1 LILVRHHHL
10 LYLSSHMKRNKNIL
24 FVLLIVVF
32 AGTTKIQA
40 QSWSEKMAA
49 TVMSIWKDSLY
60 SDPARPAKWT
70 YDQGVILKGIEG
82 LWYRTGDPKYFAYM
96 QKCMDFFVNDKGDI
110 RTYKQSDFNLDNVLC
125 GRILLTLYN
134 VTGKE
139 KYIKAAAILREQ
151 LKAQPRTNQGGFWH
165 KKIYPYQMWLDG
177 LYMAEGFYAEFAA
190 TYNEPAAFDDIA
202 HQFIEM
208 EKHARDPKTGLL
220 YHGWDES
227 KQQKWANKQTGLSP
241 HFWARAMAW
250 YGMAL
255 VDVLENF
262 PPENK
267 KRDSVLAILKRFA
280 DAVKKVQDP
289 ATGLWYDI
297 INLPKE
303 KGNYLEAS
311 ASSMFVCA
319 IAKAVRLGFLP
330 ASYLDVSKKGYPGIL
345 KTFIETDANGQT
357 NLKGTVSVSGLG
369 GNPYRDGSYTYY
381 MSEKVIVNDPKGIG
395 AFLQAANEME
405 LLSTLSKGK
414 GKTVLLDD
422 YFNSEKKK
430 DFIGNLKPY
439 HYKWYEM
446 YNNGFSFLGHVFN
459 SYGVQTKTLSEA
471 PTVSKLKATDI
482 YLIVDADNLADNP
495 TPNYV
500 QPKDADEVYNWV
512 KAGGVLVLLHNDKGN
527 AEFEHFN
534 TLSDKFGIHFNED
547 SYNKVVGNDYTGGK
561 IDIPAGNPILPNEK
575 KIYQKEVSSISV
587 KSPAVAVL
595 KKDDLIIFAVA
606 KVGKG
611 TVFATGDPWLYNEY
625 TDGRKLPLEYEN
637 FKAANDLVS
646 WLIKQIPV
654 KAIKKK

>member
-1 LILVRHHHL
+1 MRKGNRVYI
-10 LYLSSHMKRNKNIL
+10 
-24 FVLLIVVF
+24 VLLVALSASI
-32 AGTTKIQA
+32 AQARA

-49 TVMSIWKDSLY
+49 TVMTIWKDSLF
-60 SDPARPAKWT
+60 SDPSKPAKWT

-82 LWYRTGDPKYFAYM
+82 LWYKTGDPKYFNYM
-96 QKCMDFFVNDKGDI
+96 QKSMDFFVNDKGEI
-110 RTYKQSDFNLDNVLC
+110 RTYKQADYNLDNVLC

-139 KYIKAAAILREQ
+139 KYYTAALTLRNQ
-151 LKAQPRTNQGGFWH
+151 LKTQPRTAEGGFWH

-177 LYMAEGFYAEFAA
+177 LYMTEPFYAEFAA
-190 TYNEPAAFDDIA
+190 TFNEHIAFDDIA
-202 HQFIEM
+202 DQFTFM

-227 KQQKWANKQTGLSP
+227 KQQKWANPQTGLSP

-255 VDVLENF
+255 VDALENF
-262 PPENK
+262 PQDNK
-267 KRDSVLAILKRFA
+267 RKDSVLAILKRFA

-297 INLPKE
+297 INMPAA

-330 ASYLDVSKKGYPGIL
+330 SSYLGIATKGYDGIL
-345 KTFIETDANGQT
+345 KKFIETDANGQT

-369 GNPYRDGSYTYY
+369 GNPYRDGSYEYY
-381 MSEKVIVNDPKGIG
+381 MSEKVIVNDPKGVG
-395 AFLQAANEME
+395 AFLQAANEMD
-405 LLSTLSKGK
+405 LLATLNTGK
-414 GKTVLLDD
+414 GKTVMLDD

-430 DFIGNLKPY
+430 DITGTLKPY

-459 SYGVQTKTLSEA
+459 KYGVKTQTLSEA
-471 PTVSKLKATDI
+471 PTAKNLKASDI
-482 YLIVDADNLADNP
+482 YIIVDADNIADNP

-512 KAGGVLVLLHNDKGN
+512 KAGGVLILLHNDKGN

-534 TLSDKFGIHFNED
+534 ILGDKFGIHFNED
-547 SYNKVVGNDYTGGK
+547 SYNRVTGSNYDDGK
-561 IDIPAGNPILPNEK
+561 ILIPAGNAILPNEK
-575 KIYQKEVSSISV
+575 KIYQKEICSFTL
-587 KSPAVAVL
+587 KSPAVAML

-606 KVGKG
+606 KIGKG

-646 WLIKQIPV
+646 WIIKQIPN
-654 KAIKKK
+654 KGENQKK

>member
-1 LILVRHHHL
+1 MKKNNRILIV
-10 LYLSSHMKRNKNIL
+10 IL
-24 FVLLIVVF
+24 FVLPLSLV
-32 AGTTKIQA
+32 KLHA
-40 QSWSEKMAA
+40 QSWPEKMA
-49 TVMSIWKDSLY
+49 TTIMTIWKDSLF
-60 SDPARPAKWT
+60 SAPGRPAKWT

-82 LWYRTGDPKYFAYM
+82 LWYKTGDPKYFNYM
-96 QKCMDFFVNDKGDI
+96 QKCMDFFVDDKADI
-110 RTYKQSDFNLDNVLC
+110 RTYKQSDYNLDNVLC

-139 KYIKAAAILREQ
+139 KYYKAATTLREQ
-151 LKAQPRTNQGGFWH
+151 LKSQPRTKEGGFWH

-177 LYMAEGFYAEFAA
+177 LYMAEPFYAEYAA
-190 TYNEPAAFDDIA
+190 TFNEPAAFDDIA
-202 HQFIEM
+202 NQFAWM

-227 KQQKWANKQTGLSP
+227 KEQKWANPQTGLSP

-262 PPENK
+262 PSENK
-267 KRDSVLAILKRFA
+267 KKDSVIAILKRFA

-297 INLPKE
+297 INLPAA
-303 KGNYLEAS
+303 KGNYFEAS

-330 ASYLDVSKKGYPGIL
+330 APYLDISKKGYAGIL
-345 KTFIETDANGQT
+345 KKFIETDASGQT
-357 NLKGTVSVSGLG
+357 NLNGTVSVSGLG
-369 GNPYRDGSYTYY
+369 GNPYRDGSYEYY
-381 MSEKVIVNDPKGIG
+381 MSEKVIVNDPKGVG

-405 LLSTLSKGK
+405 LLPTLNNAK

-430 DFIGNLKPY
+430 DITGVLKPY
-439 HYKWYEM
+439 HYKWYEQ
-446 YNNGFSFLGHVFN
+446 YNNGFSFLGSVFKN
-459 SYGVQTKTLSEA
+459 NGIQTKTLSEA
-471 PTVSKLKATDI
+471 PTVAKLKGADI
-482 YLIVDADNLADNP
+482 YLIVDADNTADNP

-500 QPKDADEVYNWV
+500 NQKDADEVYNWV
-512 KAGGVLVLLHNDKGN
+512 KAGGVLVILHNDKGN

-534 TLSDKFGIHFNED
+534 LLSDKFGIHFNED
-547 SYNKVVGNDYTGGK
+547 SYNKVIGNDYTGGK
-561 IDIPAGNPILPNEK
+561 IEIPAGNAILPHEK
-575 KIYQKEVSSISV
+575 KIYQKEISSITV
-587 KSPAVAVL
+587 KSPATAML
-595 KKDDLIIFAVA
+595 KKDDLTIFAVA
-606 KVGKG
+606 KIGKG

-654 KAIKKK
+654 KTAGSKK

>member
-1 LILVRHHHL
+1 MKKQVRL
-10 LYLSSHMKRNKNIL
+10 LMVI
-24 FVLLIVVF
+24 LIV
-32 AGTTKIQA
+32 AGFSIKSLQA

-49 TVMSIWKDSLY
+49 TVMTVWKDSLF
-60 SDPARPAKWT
+60 SDPAKPAKWT

-82 LWYRTGDPKYFAYM
+82 LWIKTAEPKYYNYM
-96 QKCMDFFVNDKGDI
+96 QKCMDFFVNEKGEI
-110 RTYKQSDFNLDNVLC
+110 RTYKQSDYNLDNVLC

-139 KYIKAAAILREQ
+139 KYYKAATTLREQ
-151 LKAQPRTNQGGFWH
+151 LKTQPRTNAGGFWH

-177 LYMAEGFYAEFAA
+177 LYMAEPFYAEYAA

-208 EKHARDPKTGLL
+208 EKHARDTKTGLL

-227 KQQKWANKQTGLSP
+227 KQQKWANLKTGLSP

-250 YGMAL
+250 YGMAM
-255 VDVLENF
+255 VDALENF
-262 PPENK
+262 PSENK
-267 KRDSVLAILKRFA
+267 NKDSILGILKRFA
-280 DAVKKVQDP
+280 DAIKKVQDP

-297 INLPKE
+297 INLPTA

-319 IAKAVRLGFLP
+319 IAKAVRMGFLP
-330 ASYLDVSKKGYPGIL
+330 ASYLDISKKGYAGIL
-345 KTFIETDANGQT
+345 KNFIETDTNGQT
-357 NLKGTVSVSGLG
+357 NVKGTVSVSGLG
-369 GNPYRDGSYTYY
+369 GTPYRDGSYEYY
-381 MSEKVIVNDPKGIG
+381 MSEKVIVNDPKGVG

-405 LLSTLSKGK
+405 LLPTLNTAK

-430 DFIGNLKPY
+430 DITGTLKPY

-446 YNNGFSFLGHVFN
+446 YNNGISLLGNVFK
-459 SYGVQTKTLSEA
+459 SYGIQTQTLSEA
-471 PTVSKLKATDI
+471 PSAKNLKGSDI
-482 YLIVDADNLADNP
+482 YLIIDADNTADNP

-500 QPKDADEVYNWV
+500 TEKDAAEVYNWV
-512 KAGGVLVLLHNDKGN
+512 KAGGVLVILHNDKGN

-534 TLSDKFGIHFNED
+534 ILGDKFGIHFNED
-547 SYNKVVGNDYTGGK
+547 SYNKVIGNDYQTGK

-575 KIYQKEVSSISV
+575 KIYQKEICSMTLTA
-587 KSPAVAVL
+587 PAKALL
-595 KKDDLIIFAVA
+595 KKDDLVIFAVS
-606 KVGKG
+606 KIGKG

-637 FKAANDLVS
+637 FKAAKDLVS
-646 WLIKQIPV
+646 WLIKQIPAKV
-654 KAIKKK
+654 SNTKK

>member
-1 LILVRHHHL
+1 
-10 LYLSSHMKRNKNIL
+10 MKKYFRLL
-24 FVLLIVVF
+24 FVWVLVSGMISSRL
-32 AGTTKIQA
+32 QA
-40 QSWSEKMAA
+40 QSWAEKMAA
-49 TVMSIWKDSLY
+49 TVMTVWKDSLVTDL
-60 SDPARPAKWT
+60 SKPAKWT

-82 LWYRTGDPKYFAYM
+82 LWYRTGEPEYFNYL
-96 QKCMDFFVNDKGDI
+96 QKSMDLFVNDKGEI
-110 RTYKQSDFNLDNVLC
+110 RTYKASDYNLDNVLC
-125 GRILLTLYN
+125 GRILLTLYK

-139 KYIKAAAILREQ
+139 KYYKAAFTLREQ
-151 LKAQPRTNQGGFWH
+151 LKTQPRTNQGGFWH

-177 LYMAEGFYAEFAA
+177 LYMAEPFYAEWAA

-208 EKHARDPKTGLL
+208 EKHARDAKTGLL

-227 KQQKWANKQTGLSP
+227 KQQKWANPQTGLSP

-262 PPENK
+262 PDGHKNK
-267 KRDSVLAILKRFA
+267 DSVKLILKRFA
-280 DAVKKVQDP
+280 DAIQKVQDP

-297 INLPKE
+297 INLPAA
-303 KGNYLEAS
+303 KGNYVEAS

-330 ASYLDVSKKGYPGIL
+330 ASYISISKKGYDGIL
-345 KTFIETDANGQT
+345 KKFVVTDANGQT
-357 NLKGTVSVSGLG
+357 NLNGTVSVSGLG
-369 GNPYRDGSYTYY
+369 GKPYRDGSYEYY
-381 MSEKVIVNDPKGIG
+381 MSEKVVVNDPKGVG

-405 LLSTLSKGK
+405 LLPTLGTGK

-430 DFIGNLKPY
+430 DIIGIERPY

-446 YNNGFSFLGHVFN
+446 YNNGFSLLGHVFN
-459 SYGVQTKTLSEA
+459 SYGVQTKTLSAA
-471 PTVSKLKATDI
+471 PVAANLQQADI
-482 YLIVDADNLADNP
+482 YLIVDADNIADNP

-534 TLSDKFGIHFNED
+534 ILAEKFGIHYNED
-547 SYNKVVGNDYTGGK
+547 SYNRVIGNQYEGGK
-561 IDIPAGNPILPNEK
+561 IEIPSGNPILPNEK
-575 KIYQKEVSSISV
+575 KIYQKEIATISI
-587 KSPAVAVL
+587 KSPAVAML
-595 KKDDLIIFAVA
+595 KKDDIIIFAVA

-637 FKAANDLVS
+637 FKAANDFVS

-654 KAIKKK
+654 RTTNQKK

>member
-1 LILVRHHHL
+1 MRKGNRVYI
-10 LYLSSHMKRNKNIL
+10 
-24 FVLLIVVF
+24 VLLVALSLNITQ
-32 AGTTKIQA
+32 AGA

-49 TVMSIWKDSLY
+49 TVMTIWKDSLF
-60 SDPARPAKWT
+60 SDPSKPAKWT

-82 LWYRTGDPKYFAYM
+82 LWYKTGDPEYFNYM
-96 QKCMDFFVNDKGDI
+96 QKSMDFFVNDKGEI
-110 RTYKQSDFNLDNVLC
+110 RTYKQADYNLDNILC

-139 KYIKAAAILREQ
+139 KYYTAALTLRNQ
-151 LKAQPRTNQGGFWH
+151 LKTQPRTAEGGFWH

-177 LYMAEGFYAEFAA
+177 LYMAEPFYAEFAA
-190 TYNEPAAFDDIA
+190 TFNEHIAFDDIA
-202 HQFIEM
+202 DQFTFM

-227 KQQKWANKQTGLSP
+227 KQQKWANPQTGLSP

-255 VDVLENF
+255 VDALENF
-262 PPENK
+262 PADH
-267 KRDSVLAILKRFA
+267 KRKDSVLAILKRFA
-280 DAVKKVQDP
+280 EAVKKVQDP

-297 INLPKE
+297 INMPTA

-330 ASYLDVSKKGYPGIL
+330 SSYLSIATKGYDGIL
-345 KTFIETDANGQT
+345 KNFIGTDANGQT

-369 GNPYRDGSYTYY
+369 GNPYRNGSYEYY
-381 MSEKVIVNDPKGIG
+381 MSEKVIVNDPKGVG

-405 LLSTLSKGK
+405 LLQTLNIGK
-414 GKTVLLDD
+414 GKTVMLDD

-430 DFIGNLKPY
+430 DITETLKPY

-459 SYGVQTKTLSEA
+459 KYGVKTQTLSEA
-471 PTVSKLKATDI
+471 PTVKNLKSSDI
-482 YLIVDADNLADNP
+482 YIIVDADNIADNP

-512 KAGGVLVLLHNDKGN
+512 KAGGILILLHNDKGN

-534 TLSDKFGIHFNED
+534 ILGDKFGIHFNED
-547 SYNKVVGNDYTGGK
+547 SYNRVTGSNYDDGK
-561 IDIPAGNPILPNEK
+561 ILIPAGNAILPNEK
-575 KIYQKEVSSISV
+575 KIYQKEICSFTL
-587 KSPAVAVL
+587 KSPAVAML
-595 KKDDLIIFAVA
+595 KKDGLVIFAVA
-606 KVGKG
+606 KTGKG

-646 WLIKQIPV
+646 WIIKQIPS
-654 KAIKKK
+654 KAVNQKK